1 MIIAIVMLT
10 ACDNTEDTKDLSQYI
25 ANVKLTTQRA
35 TPSLAAIIQTDA
47 LIFKEDNTQRNPFE
61 PSLQIEQKPILYAN
75 TNRVK
80 EPLEYIALNHL
91 QMVGTV
97 QVDSLMWALIKD
109 EDNHLYRVKTGNY
122 LGENMGK
129 ITRITSEKIE
139 LVEMIPNELG
149 KFGEHRV
156 NLLLIP

>member
-1 MIIAIVMLT
+1 
-10 ACDNTEDTKDLSQYI
+10 
-25 ANVKLTTQRA
+25 
-35 TPSLAAIIQTDA
+35 
-47 LIFKEDNTQRNPFE
+47 
-61 PSLQIEQKPILYAN
+61 
-75 TNRVK
+75 
-80 EPLEYIALNHL
+80 
-91 QMVGTV
+91 MVGTV